1 MYRKYFKPFFD
12 FSFALLGIIMVSP
25 VMGIAV
31 LFLFISAQGNVF
43 FLQKRPGFGGKIF
56 TIIKLKTMNDKKD
69 NAGKLLPDKER
80 LTPIGKWIRKTSID
94 ELPQLIN
101 VLKGEMS
108 IVGPRPLLP
117 EYLNLYSD
125 FQNRRHEVKPGITG
139 WAQINGRN
147 AIDWETKFN
156 YDVWY
161 ADNIS
166 FILDCKIILKT
177 IINVIHSKNI
187 NPINN
192 ISIEPFH
199 GKY

>member
-1 MYRKYFKPFFD
+1 MYKKYIKPFFD
-12 FSFALLGIIMVSP
+12 FSFALISIVIVSP
-25 VMGIAV
+25 VFGIIV
-31 LFLFISAQGNVF
+31 LFLFLSVKGSVF
-43 FLQKRPGFGGKIF
+43 FLQKRPGIHGEIF

-69 NAGKLLPDKER
+69 IDGKLLPDNER
-80 LTPIGKWIRKTSID
+80 LTTIGKWIRKTSID

-108 IVGPRPLLP
+108 IIGPRPLLP
-117 EYLNLYSD
+117 EYLSLYND

-147 AIDWETKFN
+147 AIDWDKKFT

-161 ADNIS
+161 VDNIS

-177 IINVIHSKNI
+177 IIKVIYGKNI